1 MGEKEIMGCKGA
13 FSIRIDD
20 IMLDCDDAVRLGEFY
35 AGLLGWTCTKFN
47 DDCVMVKAEDHP
59 VRLLCQ
65 REEGYVPPVWPE
77 VTGAQ
82 QKMLH
87 LDFTVDNLENAV
99 AQAVHLGAKI
109 AETQYN
115 PRQWTTMLDP
125 AGHPFCLCL
134 PE

>member
-1 MGEKEIMGCKGA
+1 MNSTDKHG

-20 IMLDCDDAVRLGEFY
+20 IMIDCDDPATLAAFY
-35 AGLLGWTCTKFN
+35 AGLLEWQAIAFN
-47 DDCVMVKAEDHP
+47 DDCVAVRSPDHP

-65 REEGYVPPVWPE
+65 RQEGYRPPVWPE
-77 VTGAQ
+77 TDGAQ

-99 AQAVHLGAKI
+99 AHAVTLGATV
-109 AETQYN
+109 AGTQYN
-115 PRQWTTMLDP
+115 PGQWTTMLDP

>member
-1 MGEKEIMGCKGA
+1 MNSTDKHG

-20 IMLDCDDAVRLGEFY
+20 IMIDCDDPSKLAAFY
-35 AGLLGWTCTKFN
+35 AGLLGWEVTAFS
-47 DDCVMVKAEDHP
+47 DHCVMVRSPDHP

-65 REEGYVPPVWPE
+65 RQLDYRPPVWPE
-77 VTGAQ
+77 QDGAQ

-87 LDFTVDNLENAV
+87 MDFTVDNLEHAV
-99 AQAVHLGAKI
+99 ACAVSLGATV
-109 AETQYN
+109 AGTQYN
-115 PRQWTTMLDP
+115 PGQWTTMLDP